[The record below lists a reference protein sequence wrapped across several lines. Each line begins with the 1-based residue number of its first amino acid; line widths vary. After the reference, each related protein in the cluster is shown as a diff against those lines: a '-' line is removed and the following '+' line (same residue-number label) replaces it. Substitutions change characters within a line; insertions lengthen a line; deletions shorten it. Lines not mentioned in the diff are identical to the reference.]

1 MPISDQLKMHSP
13 NLVDANI
20 EKISALF
27 PNCITETKD
36 ENGEL
41 KKAVDFDLLK
51 QELSQVLVEGEQERY
66 RLDWVGKKE
75 AIFTANAP
83 IAKTLR
89 PCRDE
94 SINFDKTE
102 NLFIE
107 GDNLEALKLLQE
119 NYLGKVKMIYIDP
132 PYNTGKDFIYKD
144 NFAESTDVFFEKSN
158 QVDEEGNLLVANTES
173 NGRFHS
179 DWLSMMYSRLKL
191 SRNLLRDDGLI
202 FISIGDDEVE
212 NLRKICDEI
221 FGSHNFCA
229 KLIWNTEG
237 NTDNQYKIKV
247 NHEYIL
253 VFYKDKKFDEYAVGH
268 VIDPNTPQDS
278 NLRKGYADN
287 NINKNNPENPPSI
300 VELPI
305 GFPCSENDLFYE
317 AKKVDEDFFKI
328 TQDEKFIS
336 DEVKEKYGLEPKSG
350 LPIKLDNMVVK
361 NGKLVQPCRIYV
373 GMANKNKLLEFIKND
388 NQEILDDGSPLTFYI
403 NANAAVRYRKKV
415 EKPRNIL
422 SVIRGLGTTEKSK
435 TYLRKLGVFYDYP
448 KPVGLIEYLLEI
460 GCEDD
465 GIVLDF
471 FAGSSTTAEAI
482 FNSNLKSKKNRK
494 FILVQIPELLDST
507 KKEQKS
513 GYKFCVQ
520 KNVIPAVTEISKER
534 IRRAGEKI
542 LAENAGK
549 EGIENLDIGFR
560 VLKVDSTNMKDVY
573 YTPDSLKQSDLLDLA
588 SNIKEDRTSED
599 LLFQV
604 MLDWGL
610 ELSLPIERKTIAGK
624 EVFYVAGNSLVACF
638 NDLTFDLVDEVAKD
652 HPLRFVSAEKAIH
665 LDHDKTNI
673 KERFKQLS
681 PDTEVKFL

>member
-1 MPISDQLKMHSP
+1 MDKLKMHSP

-20 EKISALF
+20 EKIAALF

-75 AIFTANAP
+75 AILTANAP

-89 PCRDE
+89 PCREE
-94 SINFDKTE
+94 SVNFDSTE

-132 PYNTGKDFIYKD
+132 PYNTGNDFIYED
-144 NFAESTDVFFEKSN
+144 DFAESTNVFFERSN
-158 QVDEEGNLLVANTES
+158 QTDDEGNKLIANTES

-191 SRNLLRDDGLI
+191 AWSLLKDDGLI
-202 FISIGDDEVE
+202 VIHIDENE
-212 NLRKICDEI
+212 YSNLEKILNEI
-221 FGSHNFCA
+221 FGEHNNLGTIIWDKRNPKGDSQGIAIQHELIVFFSKNKDVFKSSNNLKKEKENAECILEKA
-229 KLIWNTEG
+229 KELISFENA
-237 NTDNQYKIKV
+237 V
-247 NHEYIL
+247 N
-253 VFYKDKKFDEYAVGH
+253 VNVRKKFKDWLLKQNFNGGELAYNQ
-268 VIDPNTPQDS
+268 IDDRGRVFQTVSMAWPNNKKAPDDYFIPLIHPKTKKPCPVPE
-278 NLRKGYADN
+278 KGWR
-287 NINKNNPENPPSI
+287 NPPKTMNSLLEKDLI
-300 VELPI
+300 VF
-305 GFPCSENDLFYE
+305 G
-317 AKKVDEDFFKI
+317 VDET
-328 TQDEKFIS
+328 TQ
-336 DEVKEKYGLEPKSG
+336 P
-350 LPIKLDNMVVK
+350 
-361 NGKLVQPCRIYV
+361 R
-373 GMANKNKLLEFIKND
+373 
-388 NQEILDDGSPLTFYI
+388 
-403 NANAAVRYRKKV
+403 RK
-415 EKPRNIL
+415 
-422 SVIRGLGTTEKSK
+422 
-435 TYLRKLGVFYDYP
+435 
-448 KPVGLIEYLLEI
+448 YLLEENMTENLSSLLYYGGSDDKILKSI
-460 GCEDD
+460 GIFFDNPKPLYVAQKVIGSIIANNE
-465 GIVLDF
+465 IIMDF
-471 FAGSSTTAEAI
+471 FGGSGTTAHAI
-482 FNSNLKSKKNRK
+482 LNLNVKDAINRK
-494 FILVQIPELLDST
+494 FILVQMNAIS
-507 KKEQKS
+507 
-513 GYKFCVQ
+513 
-520 KNVIPAVTEISKER
+520 KNEISNNIQFDTISNLSKER
-534 IRRAGEKI
+534 IRRAGKKI
-542 LAENAGK
+542 LEDNADK
-549 EGIENLDIGFR
+549 DGIENLDIGFR
-560 VLKVDSTNMKDVY
+560 VLKIDSSNMKDVY
-573 YTPDSLKQSDLLDLA
+573 YTPDALKQADMLDLA

-638 NDLTFDLVDEVAKD
+638 DDLTFDVVDEVAKD

>member
-1 MPISDQLKMHSP
+1 MSDQLKMHSP

-75 AIFTANAP
+75 AILTANAP

-89 PCRDE
+89 PCREE

-132 PYNTGKDFIYKD
+132 PYNTGNDFIYED
-144 NFAESTDVFFEKSN
+144 DFAESTNVFFERSN
-158 QVDEEGNLLVANTES
+158 QVDEEGNRLIANTES

-191 SRNLLRDDGLI
+191 ARNLLNDEGVILVSCDENEQSRIKQIMDEIYGENNYITDLVWSGGRKNDSKFFSVSHEYIIIFVKNKDYLVSNKLYWKEKKEGIQEIYTYVDNLKKKYGDDYKKITIELKSWYKSLPQNHPSLNHKHYSIVDQQGVY
-202 FISIGDDEVE
+202 FPDNISAQSGKTRTPIDVMHPITKKNCKRPGRGFPAKETMDFLLKNDLVHFGDDETTIPCLKAYLKDREYQAPYSVIYQDGRAASKRLKE
-212 NLRKICDEI
+212 LMNSDVFPFPKDE
-221 FGSHNFCA
+221 
-229 KLIWNTEG
+229 T
-237 NTDNQYKIKV
+237 
-247 NHEYIL
+247 
-253 VFYKDKKFDEYAVGH
+253 
-268 VIDPNTPQDS
+268 VIS
-278 NLRKGYADN
+278 
-287 NINKNNPENPPSI
+287 
-300 VELPI
+300 
-305 GFPCSENDLFYE
+305 
-317 AKKVDEDFFKI
+317 
-328 TQDEKFIS
+328 
-336 DEVKEKYGLEPKSG
+336 
-350 LPIKLDNMVVK
+350 
-361 NGKLVQPCRIYV
+361 
-373 GMANKNKLLEFIKND
+373 KLLKIISN
-388 NQEILDDGSPLTFYI
+388 N
-403 NANAAVRYRKKV
+403 
-415 EKPRNIL
+415 
-422 SVIRGLGTTEKSK
+422 SK
-435 TYLRKLGVFYDYP
+435 D
-448 KPVGLIEYLLEI
+448 I
-460 GCEDD
+460 
-465 GIVLDF
+465 IVDF
-471 FAGSSTTAEAI
+471 FAGSSTTAHAVMQ
-482 FNSNLKSKKNRK
+482 SNAEDDGSRK
-494 FILVQIPELLDST
+494 FIMVQLS
-507 KKEQKS
+507 EQTDEKS
-513 GYKFCVQ
+513 EAHKTGYK
-520 KNVIPAVTEISKER
+520 NIAEISKER
-534 IRRAGEKI
+534 IRRAGKKI
-542 LAENAGK
+542 LEDNAGK

-560 VLKVDSTNMKDVY
+560 VLKVDSTNMKVVY
-573 YTPDSLKQSDLLDLA
+573 YTPDALKQSDLIEMA

-638 NDLTFDLVDEVAKD
+638 DELNFDVVDEVAKD